1 MATGSD
7 PPRSPTLGKKKKNPK
22 GSLVMASLAQTLDS
36 TMSVA
41 LSEAAPPVNTKSM
54 RLPELLAPRSSYS
67 RRHYSYSDDDTPSP
81 TSPTRTSR
89 WAPQSP
95 LFSRKK
101 KNKARALN
109 ERIKS
114 ASSSPVL
121 DGDSVSSNSSAE
133 GQDIKPKE
141 TVPILRLEATQVDS
155 LPGQPKPPTS
165 FFPCTVPTIL
175 VSPDQEDCG
184 GIFRKTS
191 QSSHLSAASST
202 ITSGAA
208 LSKHVCHG
216 DLIVM
221 ETLFLCIREWERVP
235 IIVCKYK

>member
-1 MATGSD
+1 MATGTD
-7 PPRSPTLGKKKKNPK
+7 RPRSPTSTLGKKKKDVK
-22 GSLVMASLAQTLDS
+22 SSLVMASLAQTLDS

-41 LSEAAPPVNTKSM
+41 LSEPAPPVNTKSL
-54 RLPELLAPRSSYS
+54 RLPELLAPKPTSS

-81 TSPTRTSR
+81 TSPTRTVK
-89 WAPQSP
+89 WAPHSP
-95 LFSRKK
+95 IFSRKK
-101 KNKARALN
+101 KNRPRALN

-121 DGDSVSSNSSAE
+121 DGDSISSNSSAE
-133 GQDIKPKE
+133 GNDAKPKDA
-141 TVPILRLEATQVDS
+141 VPIHRLEATQVDS
-155 LPGQPKPPTS
+155 LPGQLKPPTS
-165 FFPCTVPTIL
+165 SFHCTVPTIL

-221 ETLFLCIREWERVP
+221 TTLFLCI
-235 IIVCKYK
+235 